1 MNSELSSYLKDCRK
15 SKKLSLNTVFKETG
29 ITDSR
34 LHRIENNGEI
44 KGLTPEELSKLTK
57 IYDISMVDLLIK
69 AKYLSV
75 SDLKKYQTVFKGVSI
90 LDDEE
95 REHIQH
101 EINFINR
108 KKAPI

>member
-1 MNSELSSYLKDCRK
+1 
-15 SKKLSLNTVFKETG
+15 
-29 ITDSR
+29 
-34 LHRIENNGEI
+34 
-44 KGLTPEELSKLTK
+44 
-57 IYDISMVDLLIK
+57 MVDLLIK